1 MSRSQHD
8 RQRAQKRG
16 RTAEWIA
23 AAYLFIKGYRILHVR
38 FRVKAGEIDL
48 IARKRDLIAIVE
60 VKARREVASA
70 VDAVGFAAQ
79 RRIANAASIWLSRQP
94 DANQLSLRFDI
105 VAVRSWRLPIHLK
118 DAF

>member
-1 MSRSQHD
+1 MSRSQHE

-23 AAYLFIKGYRILHVR
+23 AAYLFAKGYRILQMR

-48 IARKRDLIAIVE
+48 IARKRDVIAIVE
-60 VKARREVASA
+60 VKARRNLMAA

-94 DANQLSLRFDI
+94 DANRLSLRFDI
-105 VAVRSWRLPIHLK
+105 VAVRPWRLPAHLK